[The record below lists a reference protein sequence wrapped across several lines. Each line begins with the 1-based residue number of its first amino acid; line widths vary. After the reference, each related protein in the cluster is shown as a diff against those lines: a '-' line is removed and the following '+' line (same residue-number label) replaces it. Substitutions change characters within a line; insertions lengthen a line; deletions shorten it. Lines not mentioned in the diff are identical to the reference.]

1 MPRSR
6 QAGINFLNDQKIAE
20 KIVSIL
26 SFSEKDVL
34 EVGAGL
40 GQLTRFIR
48 NYKSLTLIERETTF
62 SERLRVSFPDA
73 KVINSDALKLE
84 WPKFDVFVS
93 NMPYS
98 ISSPLLEKLW
108 NSDFEEG
115 VVTIQKEVADRITAI
130 PGSRDYSRLSVMM
143 QLKFKVERKF
153 DIPPSKFTPPPK
165 VYSTVLRLEK
175 NDEVIP
181 DGFDEFLKI
190 LFSQRRKKIRN
201 IVRSEMFGEKRP
213 EELSIQE
220 LSEAFGEFILQRQ
233 SL

>member
-1 MPRSR
+1 MRRSR

-20 KIVSIL
+20 KIVSIV
-26 SFSEKDVL
+26 SFSGKDVL

-48 NYKSLTLIERETTF
+48 NYKSLTLIEREISFT
-62 SERLRVSFPDA
+62 ERLRISFPEA

-84 WPKFDVFVS
+84 WPRFDVFVS

-98 ISSPLLEKLW
+98 ISSPLMEKLW

-175 NDEVIP
+175 KDEVIP
-181 DGFDEFLKI
+181 NGFDEFLKI

-220 LSEAFGEFILQRQ
+220 LLEAFGEFILQRQ